1 MHLQQLSLEVLVLG
15 SGDHLHRCVRYV
27 LSAAQGGRPYL
38 LLMPNYVCL
47 KPFFRRASDTPQPPL
62 PLFPL
67 RNLSC
72 TDKAERHRLAAAA
85 HVSLHGT
92 VCL

>member
-1 MHLQQLSLEVLVLG
+1 MRYTSKQLSLEALG

-47 KPFFRRASDTPQPPL
+47 KPFFRRASEPHPTTTHPFLPPAFVLFAQP
-62 PLFPL
+62 FV
-67 RNLSC
+67 
-72 TDKAERHRLAAAA
+72 H
-85 HVSLHGT
+85 
-92 VCL
+92 